1 MWPKYAVSA
10 LDWKLMTE
18 LTRRVFLGGA
28 AAFGL
33 TGCLSYHQGPMP
45 GEPKG
50 ATFEMVGG
58 TRVHFTDEGEGPP
71 VVLIHGFA
79 SSMGAWAD
87 LKKTLAP
94 KHRVIALDLKG
105 FGWTDRPEGDYSPKA
120 QAALVWGLLGKRGV
134 KEPVMVVAHSWGSS
148 VALEMAL
155 AKPERVKKLALYD
168 AWIYE
173 EQLPST
179 FYFARADG
187 MGEAII
193 GAFYDERPDDKIAIA
208 FYDKRFV
215 TEELIETVEDQLS
228 RPGTKAAALAAIR
241 GQRYAD
247 RQALYKKIQAPTLL
261 LWGREDRVTLLEY
274 GERLSKDLPNAKL
287 VVYPQCGH
295 FPMIE
300 ARTASSRD
308 LAQFLDAPDA
318 ARDNA
323 NKAAEAERKPAS
335 EDGDGAT
342 AAPQPDA
349 SEPSKESAKDAPND
363 ASKKP
368 AQPKDGSAP

>member
-1 MWPKYAVSA
+1 MWPKYVVSA

-18 LTRRVFLGGA
+18 LTRRMFLGGA

-33 TGCLSYHQGPMP
+33 TGCLSYHSGPMP

-50 ATFEMVGG
+50 ATFEHVGG
-58 TRVHFTDEGEGPP
+58 VRVHYSDEGEGPI

-79 SSMGAWAD
+79 SSMGAWTD
-87 LKKTLAP
+87 LKKTLAVN
-94 KHRVIALDLKG
+94 HRVIALDLKG

-120 QAALVWGLLGKRGV
+120 QAALVWGLLGKRGI
-134 KEPVMVVAHSWGSS
+134 KDPVMLVAHSWGSS
-148 VALEMAL
+148 IALEMAL
-155 AKPERVKKLALYD
+155 SKPDRVKKIALYD
-168 AWIYE
+168 AWVYE

-241 GQRYAD
+241 GQRYKD

-261 LWGREDRVTLLEY
+261 LWGREDRVTLLEF
-274 GERLSKDLPNAKL
+274 GERLSKDLPKAKL

-300 ARTASSRD
+300 ARTPSSRD
-308 LAQFLDAPDA
+308 LVAFLDEPIIDAPA
-318 ARDNA
+318 TN
-323 NKAAEAERKPAS
+323 AAEPAKLPKKHEPPS
-335 EDGDGAT
+335 E
-342 AAPQPDA
+342 PDA
-349 SEPSKESAKDAPND
+349 SDDEPPHKDGENPD
-363 ASKKP
+363 LE
-368 AQPKDGSAP
+368 QTPKDDRPVP

>member
-18 LTRRVFLGGA
+18 LTRRMFLGGA
-28 AAFGL
+28 AALGL
-33 TGCLSYHQGPMP
+33 SSCLAHHTGPMP
-45 GEPKG
+45 GEPKDG
-50 ATFEMVGG
+50 AFHNVSGV
-58 TRVHFTDEGEGPP
+58 RVHYVDEGEGPV

-79 SSMGAWAD
+79 SSLGAWTG
-87 LKKTLAP
+87 LRKSLAP
-94 KHRVIALDLKG
+94 NHRVIALDLKG
-105 FGWTDRPEGDYSPKA
+105 FGWTDRPEGDYSPRT
-120 QAALVWGLLGKRGV
+120 QAALVWGLLAKLGV
-134 KEPVMVVAHSWGSS
+134 KDPVTLVAHSWGSS

-155 AKPERVKKLALYD
+155 SKGDRVKKIALYD
-168 AWIYE
+168 AWVYE

-208 FYDKRFV
+208 FYDKKFV
-215 TEELIETVEDQLS
+215 TEALIETVEDQLS

-247 RQALYKKIQAPTLL
+247 RQRLYKKIDKPTLL
-261 LWGREDRVTLLEY
+261 LWGREDRVTLLEF
-274 GERLSKDLPNAKL
+274 GERLSKDLPKAKL

-300 ARTASSRD
+300 AAVPSTRD
-308 LAQFLDAPDA
+308 LLEFIDAPEPA
-318 ARDNA
+318 AA
-323 NKAAEAERKPAS
+323 KAADPI
-335 EDGDGAT
+335 
-342 AAPQPDA
+342 
-349 SEPSKESAKDAPND
+349 PSKDAEPPADDEEETRSGSSTGVEPERSGSKKDAQKD
-363 ASKKP
+363 TP
-368 AQPKDGSAP
+368 AP